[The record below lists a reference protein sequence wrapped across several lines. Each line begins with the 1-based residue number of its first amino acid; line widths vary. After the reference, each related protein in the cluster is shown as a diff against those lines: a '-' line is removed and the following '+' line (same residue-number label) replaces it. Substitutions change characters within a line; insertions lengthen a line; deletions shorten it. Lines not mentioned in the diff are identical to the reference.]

1 MRVVDTNI
9 LVYAHREEMPFHDRA
24 QAVLKSLSESAH
36 PWAVPWPSFHEFLA
50 VVTNPRIFNIPTSM
64 QKAWTFLDSLG
75 ESPSLRLLSETP
87 EHWATLRTMLKQ
99 SRMVGARVHDARIA
113 ALCLEHGAEVLL
125 TAYRDFSRFAGLK
138 VENPLL
144 DVRPS

>member
-24 QAVLKSLSESAH
+24 VALISRLSEGPAT
-36 PWAVPWPSFHEFLA
+36 WAIAWPSVHEFLA

-64 QKAWTFLDSLG
+64 QKAWKFLDAIG
-75 ESPSLRLLSETP
+75 ESPSLSFISETP
-87 EHWATLRTMLKQ
+87 EHAVTLRNLLLAA
-99 SRMVGARVHDARIA
+99 RVDGPRVHDARIA

-125 TAYRDFSRFAGLK
+125 TADRDFSRFSGLH

-144 DVRPS
+144 DDRKA

>member
-24 QAVLKSLSESAH
+24 VALMSRLSEGQAT
-36 PWAVPWPSFHEFLA
+36 WAIAWPSVHEFLA
-50 VVTNPRIFNIPTSM
+50 VVTNPRIFNIPTPM
-64 QKAWTFLDSLG
+64 QKAWKFLDAIG
-75 ESPSLRLLSETP
+75 ESPSLSFISETP
-87 EHWATLRTMLKQ
+87 EHAVTLRNLLLT
-99 SRMVGARVHDARIA
+99 SRVDGPRVHDARIA

-125 TAYRDFSRFAGLK
+125 TADRDFSRFPGLR

-144 DVRPS
+144 DDHKA